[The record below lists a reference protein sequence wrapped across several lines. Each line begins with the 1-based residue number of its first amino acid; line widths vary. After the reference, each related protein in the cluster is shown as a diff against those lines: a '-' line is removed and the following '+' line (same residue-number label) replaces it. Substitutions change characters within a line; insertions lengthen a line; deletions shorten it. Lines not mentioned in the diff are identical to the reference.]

1 MHLLQPSI
9 HHQIIISI
17 TSCVFSAIASRD
29 ETNSSAHQSGEQQ
42 MKNLARLL
50 KDESGVTAI
59 EYGLIAAATGLALVA
74 AMPPIKAGLT
84 TIFGEVS
91 SSLSAK

>member
-1 MHLLQPSI
+1 
-9 HHQIIISI
+9 
-17 TSCVFSAIASRD
+17 
-29 ETNSSAHQSGEQQ
+29 

-84 TIFGEVS
+84 TIFGEVFKLAQREIDHICL
-91 SSLSAK
+91 LSALPRRGEGFPVSRPWT